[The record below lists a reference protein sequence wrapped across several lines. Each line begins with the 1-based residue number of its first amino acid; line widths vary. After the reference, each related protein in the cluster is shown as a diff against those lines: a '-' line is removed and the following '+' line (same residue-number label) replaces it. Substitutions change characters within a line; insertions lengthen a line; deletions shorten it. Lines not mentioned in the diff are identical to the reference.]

1 MTLEPRLKLGY
12 IPFIDPS
19 DKEGVGQSEDGE
31 ENEVRADPILALGE
45 RGGEEGGN
53 PAKKGE
59 AGKGEWNGE
68 EEKLADGVGPP
79 WDWVDWGELVS

>member
-1 MTLEPRLKLGY
+1 M
-12 IPFIDPS
+12 
-19 DKEGVGQSEDGE
+19 
-31 ENEVRADPILALGE
+31 ALGE
-45 RGGEEGGN
+45 RGGEESGN